1 MVRTQIQLTDE
12 QANQLKK
19 LAASRHLSMAEII
32 RQAIDSMV
40 KSSAVVD
47 IEERQARAINIAGR
61 FGSGKQDVS
70 KKHDEYLAEAF
81 SK

>member
-12 QANQLKK
+12 QAKQLKK

-47 IEERQARAINIAGR
+47 IEERRARAINIAGR

>member
-12 QANQLKK
+12 QARQLKK
-19 LAASRHLSMAEII
+19 LAASRHLSMTELI

-40 KSSAVVD
+40 RSSAVVD
-47 IEERQARAINIAGR
+47 VEERRARAVNIAGR
-61 FGSGKQDVS
+61 FGSGKKDVS